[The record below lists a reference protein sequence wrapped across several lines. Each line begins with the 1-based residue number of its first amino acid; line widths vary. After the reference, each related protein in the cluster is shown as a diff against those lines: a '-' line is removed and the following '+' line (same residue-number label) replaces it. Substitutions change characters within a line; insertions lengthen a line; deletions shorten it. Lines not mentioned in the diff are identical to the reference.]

1 MSNFYLIAVSTI
13 IFFSIY
19 LNKEFIVKKTGLVD
33 APDKKLKNHKKST
46 PVIGGVVFGLVTIL
60 ILITFIYTN
69 YTKNILFIKIL
80 LLSLACSVIGVI
92 DDIQKIRPTPKFFF
106 TTLILLIFLILFPE
120 LRIKQI
126 TFSDDFF
133 IKNLNIENKL
143 LLSIAI
149 TILCYQLLI
158 HAFNMA
164 DGHDGIASLMAIT
177 WLVYIYFTKN
187 NFQLLVPFITL
198 LLLFIYFNLKS
209 KIFLGDSG
217 NYFLSTLSASLII
230 LNNNNYKNFLAEE
243 IFIILMLP
251 GIDMLRL
258 FFVRIKNKKNPL
270 IGDTK
275 HLHHLLFK
283 KFNKNITTLIYFL
296 LFITPIFF
304 FYFKIFSEN
313 YIITIFLVIYVLI
326 ISKLIK

>member
-1 MSNFYLIAVSTI
+1 
-13 IFFSIY
+13 
-19 LNKEFIVKKTGLVD
+19 
-33 APDKKLKNHKKST
+33 
-46 PVIGGVVFGLVTIL
+46 
-60 ILITFIYTN
+60 
-69 YTKNILFIKIL
+69 
-80 LLSLACSVIGVI
+80 LSLTCSVIGII
-92 DDIQKIRPTPKFFF
+92 DDIQKIRPTPKIFF
-106 TTLILLIFLILFPE
+106 TTAILLIFLILFPE

-126 TFSDDFF
+126 TFSDNFF

-143 LLSIAI
+143 LLSITI

-187 NFQLLVPFITL
+187 NFQFLVPFITL

-217 NYFLSTLSASLII
+217 NYFLSTLLASLII

-243 IFIILMLP
+243 IFVILMLP

-258 FFVRIKNKKNPL
+258 FFIRIKNKKNPF
-270 IGDTK
+270 IGDKK

-304 FYFKIFSEN
+304 LYFKILSEN
-313 YIITIFLVIYVLI
+313 YIIIIFLVIYFLLL
-326 ISKLIK
+326 SKLIK

>member
-1 MSNFYLIAVSTI
+1 MSNFYLIAASSL

-19 LNKEFIVKKTGLVD
+19 LKREFIVKKTGLVD
-33 APDKKLKNHKKST
+33 VPDKKLKEHKKNT

-60 ILITFIYTN
+60 ILITSIYTN
-69 YTKNILFIKIL
+69 YTINILFIKIL
-80 LLSLACSVIGVI
+80 LLSLACSVIGII
-92 DDIQKIRPTPKFFF
+92 DDIQKIKPTPKIFF

-120 LRIKQI
+120 LRIKEI
-126 TFSDDFF
+126 TFSDNFF

-164 DGHDGIASLMAIT
+164 DGHDGIASLMATT

-187 NFQLLVPFITL
+187 NFQFLVPFITL
-198 LLLFIYFNLKS
+198 LLLFMYFNLKS

-217 NYFLSTLSASLII
+217 NYFLSTLFGSLII
-230 LNNNNYKNFLAEE
+230 INNNTYKNFLAEE
-243 IFIILMLP
+243 IFILLMLP

-258 FFVRIKNKKNPL
+258 FLTRIKNKKNPL
-270 IGDTK
+270 IGDRR
-275 HLHHLLFK
+275 HLHHFLLK
-283 KFNKNITTLIYFL
+283 KLNKKKTTFTYFL
-296 LFITPIFF
+296 LFIMPIFWL
-304 FYFKIFSEN
+304 YFKILSEN
-313 YIITIFLVIYVLI
+313 YIIIFFLIIYIFI
-326 ISKLIK
+326 ISKFKE

>member
-1 MSNFYLIAVSTI
+1 MSNFYLIAASSL

-19 LNKEFIVKKTGLVD
+19 LKREFIVKKTGLVD
-33 APDKKLKNHKKST
+33 APDKKLKSHKKNT

-60 ILITFIYTN
+60 ILVSSIYTN
-69 YTKNILFIKIL
+69 YTINILFIKIL
-80 LLSLACSVIGVI
+80 LLSLTCSVIGII
-92 DDIQKIRPTPKFFF
+92 DDIQKIRPTLKIFF
-106 TTLILLIFLILFPE
+106 TTAILLIFLILFPE

-126 TFSDDFF
+126 TFSDNFF

-143 LLSIAI
+143 LLSITI

-187 NFQLLVPFITL
+187 SFQFLVPFITL
-198 LLLFIYFNLKS
+198 LLLFVYFNLKS

-217 NYFLSTLSASLII
+217 NYFLSTLLASLII

-243 IFIILMLP
+243 IFVILMLP

-258 FFVRIKNKKNPL
+258 FFIRIKNKKNPF
-270 IGDTK
+270 IGDKK

-283 KFNKNITTLIYFL
+283 KFNKNTTTLIYFL

-304 FYFKIFSEN
+304 LYFKILSEN
-313 YIITIFLVIYVLI
+313 YIIIIFLVIYILLL
-326 ISKLIK
+326 SKLIK